1 MSVEAPLGDV
11 SLRTAAESRG
21 WVIGASDGNGR
32 KRVTSP
38 EGEAMVLHASDL
50 WAELYRREEAASGA
64 SNKSLT
70 G

>member
-1 MSVEAPLGDV
+1 MSTEAPLGDV
-11 SLRTAAESRG
+11 SLRAAAESRG
-21 WVIGASDGNGR
+21 WAIGASDGSGR

-38 EGEAMVLHASDL
+38 EGEVMVLHASDL
-50 WAELYRREEAASGA
+50 WAELYRREEADGGA